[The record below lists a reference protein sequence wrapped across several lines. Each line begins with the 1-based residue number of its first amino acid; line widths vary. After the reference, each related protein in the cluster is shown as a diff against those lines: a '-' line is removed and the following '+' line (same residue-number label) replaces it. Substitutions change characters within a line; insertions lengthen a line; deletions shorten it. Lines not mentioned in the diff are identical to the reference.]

1 MKEEKEER
9 EKRIPEC
16 CRIQTRC
23 GVLEGHLE
31 GRLYCFRGIPYARAA
46 RFQPPREYKWEGVYR
61 AERFGLSAMQS
72 ACRQPGERE
81 KYGED
86 CLNLNL
92 YVPADA
98 LAAGK
103 KLPAA
108 VWLHGGAFQNGSG
121 RDREGEGM
129 IRNHAFLFVSVE
141 YRLGALGYLYLGEAL
156 GEEYR
161 HTGNNGTLDQLA
173 ALKWIHENIEAF
185 GGDPDRVTVFGES
198 AGAKS
203 LGALFL
209 RPEMKTYCA
218 QTLMAS
224 GGWQSIR
231 SEKTAV
237 RIARMFLYEGK
248 KQGYLQKPSDV
259 LTMDADRLLSLQER
273 LTDNPGNTCMFG
285 PVADGA
291 VLPRDWQER
300 IERGDYWSGKAMVGS
315 CLREMYFSGEQED
328 FVKKA
333 PKIARFLFGD
343 NARIAEA
350 DFAAWE
356 EACLTRGAAPS
367 ERQKIGEWVRIL
379 SDDMYRAYS
388 RRLAERLTQN
398 GSQVWYY
405 SFEYGTAS
413 HVLDQAMAFD
423 HAAADDSQFPGLE
436 RGERENMAEILYEAF
451 VRFFETGD
459 PGAPAGIGWRPLCED
474 GNVMVFSGC
483 PSLRP
488 MKEQETLQDFPQSVF
503 RLEE

>member
-1 MKEEKEER
+1 MKEEKDDQ
-9 EKRIPEC
+9 EKRIPES
-16 CRIQTRC
+16 CRIHTRS

-46 RFQPPREYKWEGVYR
+46 RFQPPREYRWEGVYR

-72 ACRQPGERE
+72 ACRQPGARE

-86 CLNLNL
+86 CLNLNI
-92 YVPADA
+92 YVPAKA
-98 LAAGK
+98 FAAGK

-121 RDREGEGM
+121 RDREGEKM
-129 IRNHAFLFVSVE
+129 IRDRGFLFISVE
-141 YRLGALGYLYLGEAL
+141 YRLGVLGYLYLGEAL
-156 GEEYR
+156 GEDYR

-185 GGDPDRVTVFGES
+185 GGDPERVTVFGES

-209 RPEMKTYCA
+209 RPEMKAYCA
-218 QTLMAS
+218 QALMAS

-231 SEKTAV
+231 SERTAARV
-237 RIARMFLYEGK
+237 TRMFLYEGK
-248 KQGYLQKPSDV
+248 KQGCLQKPSDV
-259 LTMDADRLLSLQER
+259 LTMDADSLLSLQER

-291 VLPRDWQER
+291 VIPYDWQER
-300 IERGDYWSGKAMVGS
+300 IERGDYWSGRAMVGS
-315 CLREMYFSGEQED
+315 CLHEMYFSGLQED
-328 FVKKA
+328 FLKKA
-333 PKIARFLFGD
+333 PEISRCLFGD

-350 DFAAWE
+350 DFAAFE
-356 EACLTRGAAPS
+356 KSCADRGSIPT
-367 ERQKIGEWVRIL
+367 EKQKADEWVRIL

-398 GSQVWYY
+398 GSRVWYY

-423 HAAADDSQFPGLE
+423 CAAADDSQFPGLE
-436 RGERENMAEILYEAF
+436 RGERENMAEILYETFA
-451 VRFFETGD
+451 RFFETGD
-459 PGAPAGIGWRPLCED
+459 PGTPADIEWRPLCED
-474 GNVMVFSGC
+474 RSVMAFSGC

-488 MKEQETLQDFPQSVF
+488 LREQGTLQDFPQSVF

>member
-1 MKEEKEER
+1 MKEGKEER

-61 AERFGLSAMQS
+61 AERFGLSALQP

-98 LAAGK
+98 FAAGE
-103 KLPAA
+103 KLPVA
-108 VWLHGGAFQNGSG
+108 VWLHGGAFQTGSG
-121 RDREGEGM
+121 RDRDGKDM

-141 YRLGALGYLYLGEAL
+141 YRLGVLGYLYLREAL

-224 GGWQSIR
+224 GSWQSIR
-231 SEKTAV
+231 SERTAV
-237 RIARMFLYEGK
+237 CIARRFLYEGK

-259 LTMDADRLLSLQER
+259 LAMDADLLLSLQER

-285 PVADGA
+285 PVADGT
-291 VLPRDWQER
+291 VVPYDWQER

-315 CLREMYFSGEQED
+315 CLHEMYFSGLQED
-328 FVKKA
+328 FLKKA
-333 PKIARFLFGD
+333 PEIARCLFGD

-350 DFAAWE
+350 DFAAFE
-356 EACLTRGAAPS
+356 KACSDQGTFPA
-367 ERQKIGEWVRIL
+367 ENQKIDEWVRIL
-379 SDDMYRAYS
+379 SDDMYRTYT
-388 RRLAERLTQN
+388 RRLAERLTEN
-398 GSQVWYY
+398 GSPVWYY

-413 HVLDQAMAFD
+413 HVLDQAMAFGR
-423 HAAADDSQFPGLE
+423 AAADDSQFPGLE

-451 VRFFETGD
+451 ARFFETGD
-459 PGAPAGIGWRPLCED
+459 PGKPAGVDWKPLCED
-474 GNVMVFSGC
+474 RSIFAFSRH
-483 PSLRP
+483 PVLRP
-488 MKEQETLQDFPQSVF
+488 LTERETLDDFPQSVF